1 MELDERV
8 ERLVYEESELV
19 SDWVRNPSL
28 CSEFLSADDELERF
42 EMLVDLAEK
51 NADCLSSTHRS
62 MLSAFGRSVADWRT
76 SWPLLED
83 NMTCSTNPIPNEF
96 HSAYL
101 TSFVE
106 YAPGI
111 VTFYPKW

>member
-1 MELDERV
+1 MF
-8 ERLVYEESELV
+8 EESELV

-28 CSEFLSADDELERF
+28 CLEFLSADDELERF

-51 NADCLSSTHRS
+51 GADCLSSTHRN
-62 MLSAFGRSVADWRT
+62 MLSAFGKSLGDWRV
-76 SWPLLED
+76 SWPLLEE
-83 NMTCSTNPIPNEF
+83 NITCSINPVPDGF
-96 HSAYL
+96 HSDYL

-111 VTFYPKW
+111 VNFYPKW